1 MCLCVYVCIYI
12 TYKVESNVRYLLA
25 ICVSFLEK
33 FWLNSFTIFLW
44 VFLLFLLV
52 NETTVRTFT
61 IVLPYLP
68 YLLWYLSKFLSF
80 LWQCFRDWWSFYC
93 CLQHV
98 WLNLVAKSGN
108 PKFLGTVLRF
118 CLLSSWSVNYC
129 GKTHKVYMPLTGQFW
144 THHSSFQN
152 FLELLSN
159 IFQHGSSWILV
170 SFKNFSSVFYGLK
183 LWLC

>member
-68 YLLWYLSKFLSF
+68 YLLRYLSKFLSF

-108 PKFLGTVLRF
+108 PVFRDCVKILPSVFLISQ
-118 CLLSSWSVNYC
+118 LLWENTQSIHAFDRSI
-129 GKTHKVYMPLTGQFW
+129 LD
-144 THHSSFQN
+144 SSFLFSKFPWATFQY
-152 FLELLSN
+152 SSAW
-159 IFQHGSSWILV
+159 IFM
-170 SFKNFSSVFYGLK
+170 NFSL
-183 LWLC
+183 LWEF